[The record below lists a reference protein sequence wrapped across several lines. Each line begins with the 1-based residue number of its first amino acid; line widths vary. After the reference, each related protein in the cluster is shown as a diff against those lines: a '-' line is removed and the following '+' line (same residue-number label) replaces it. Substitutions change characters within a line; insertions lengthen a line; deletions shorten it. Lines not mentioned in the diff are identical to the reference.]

1 MTSRLFSSRDSQMPT
16 GKSAGAEP
24 ELPSAAPL
32 SSIPLEAVVRVGGLE
47 PESGALHGFG
57 RLWRKVH
64 TISFGSVQASPTEV
78 IRTWR
83 DHFGEFWP
91 DGNRFYAPLGRL
103 QSGEVAVLN
112 LEMPAG
118 TRLATGVL
126 VLYADDEAFTLMTPQ
141 GHMFAGWITLSA
153 YREHGETIARAEI
166 VMRATDPIF
175 EIGLELFG
183 HRKENEFWEQTLRK
197 LAGHFSAEREPSTKM
212 TCLDKRRQWRFA
224 RNIWHNS
231 AVRSVLRVGLS
242 PISRMGRRARHGQ
255 PTSRVDAP

>member
-1 MTSRLFSSRDSQMPT
+1 MTNS
-16 GKSAGAEP
+16 GN
-24 ELPSAAPL
+24 AAPECGEAPAGNL
-32 SSIPLEAVVRVGGLE
+32 RSIPLDAVTRVGGLE
-47 PESGALHGFG
+47 PTSGALHGFG

-64 TISFGSVQASPTEV
+64 TVNFGPVEASPTEV

-83 DHFGEFWP
+83 EHFGEFWP
-91 DGNRFYAPLGRL
+91 EGNRFYASLGRL

-126 VLYADDEAFTLMTPQ
+126 VLYADDEAFTLMTPH

-153 YREHGETIARAEI
+153 YREHDETTVRAEI
-166 VMRATDPIF
+166 MMRATDPIF

-183 HRKENEFWEQTLRK
+183 HRKENEFWERTLRN
-197 LAGHFSAEREPSTKM
+197 LAGHFSADGEPSTKM
-212 TCLDKRRQWRFA
+212 VCLDRRRQWRYA

-231 AVRSVLRVGLS
+231 ALRSVLHVGLS
-242 PISRMGRRARHGQ
+242 PISRMARRARHGQ
-255 PTSRVDAP
+255 PTSREDAR